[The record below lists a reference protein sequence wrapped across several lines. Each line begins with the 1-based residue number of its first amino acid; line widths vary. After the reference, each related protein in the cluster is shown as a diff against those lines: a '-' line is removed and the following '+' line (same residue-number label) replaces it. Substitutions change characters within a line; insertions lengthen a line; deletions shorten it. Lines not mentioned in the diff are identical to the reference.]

1 MEYRQLGAVGPVS
14 ALALG
19 GGGIG
24 SVWGSTSMSEAVET
38 VRAAV
43 AAGVTLLDL
52 APLYGSAE
60 EVVGAAFDGDIPDQV
75 RILTKCRLGDPPV
88 EEVYDRLLRS
98 LEASTARLRTRRIDI
113 MMLHGTIVE
122 QAPSGAGDLRLGRP
136 AWTSL
141 ETYRSGVVPA
151 FRRLVDEGRIDHWG
165 VSAIML
171 PSGFLHEEPAPDV
184 AECVANLMGT
194 PGGTIPYDPD
204 VPLRDI
210 LAAVSA
216 AGVGV
221 LGVRAVQ
228 AGALVDVPDRRLDT
242 IELADFE
249 RAAPYRA
256 LARDLG
262 WSAAALAHRYALS
275 IEGVDTVVIG
285 AKNRQELEECLAAE
299 AAGPLPA
306 DLIDRIH
313 AVVGS

>member
-1 MEYRQLGAVGPVS
+1 MRYRQLGSIGPVS

-24 SVWGSTSMSEAVET
+24 SVWGSTSTSEAVET

-43 AAGVTLLDL
+43 AAGITLLDL

-60 EVVGAAFDGDIPDQV
+60 DVVGVAFDGDIPDHV
-75 RILTKCRLGDPPV
+75 RIITKCRLGDPPID
-88 EEVYDRLLRS
+88 EVYDRLRHS
-98 LEASTARLRTRRIDI
+98 LDGSIARLRTRRIDI

-122 QAPSGAGDLRLGRP
+122 RAPSEAGDRQLGRP

-141 ETYRSGVVPA
+141 DTYRSGVVPA
-151 FRRLVDEGRIDHWG
+151 LRRLVDEGRIAHWG
-165 VSAIML
+165 ISGIML
-171 PSGFLHEEPAPDV
+171 PPGFLDEEPVPDV

-194 PGGTIPYDPD
+194 PGGTIPYDPG
-204 VPLRDI
+204 VTMRDI

-228 AGALVDVPDRRLDT
+228 AGALVDVPDRRLDAL
-242 IELADFE
+242 ERADFE
-249 RAAPYRA
+249 RAAAYRA

-262 WSAAALAHRYALS
+262 VSAAALAHRYALS
-275 IEGVDTVVIG
+275 LAGVDTVVIG

-306 DLIDRIH
+306 DLIESIH
-313 AVVGS
+313 AAVGS